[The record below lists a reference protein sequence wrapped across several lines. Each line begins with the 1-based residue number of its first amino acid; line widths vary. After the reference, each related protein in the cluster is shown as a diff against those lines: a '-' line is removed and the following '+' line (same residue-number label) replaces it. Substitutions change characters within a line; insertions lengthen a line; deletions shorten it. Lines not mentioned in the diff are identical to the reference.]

1 MDEIILKKKTLSKKG
16 VILSL
21 AEHRSIDE
29 IQATVNLLFAEE
41 EGFAT
46 TNVSFHLWVI
56 LYNKIIQDFC
66 KLKF

>member
-1 MDEIILKKKTLSKKG
+1 MEEIISNKKTLTRKG

-21 AEHRSIDE
+21 ADHRSIDE

-46 TNVSFHLWVI
+46 TNVSS
-56 LYNKIIQDFC
+56 NKIFVL
-66 KLKF
+66 LKQH